1 MKKFQRTIAAIA
13 AMAMAISAMSIASF
27 AEDAVTEPEGEETT
41 TTTGL
46 TGEGSFEGTVEATKY
61 NVVLP
66 TVPTGSEDM
75 YNFILDPQ
83 GLIKETEAAK
93 YEAATF
99 EDGKYLFFKNTDGT
113 TDYSS
118 ESDALTA
125 YNLSSMEVE
134 LTVEGK
140 VTGATDLTFTAEAP
154 EEGLNIQLGIAD
166 AADTATTQYFAV
178 AEGATD
184 ATATYTAS
192 LAALSADKFDITYD
206 ETDGYVYDYES
217 TFKTSITGESIDY
230 STIDGV
236 AGAGFKLVGAIAND
250 TDGDKWEDYDGTPS
264 VEIVWSMADPNA
276 VPEVV
281 DEAPNVNGQTTVALT
296 NNETGHTVTIDL
308 GEGDLK
314 ATGLAETNAVQY
326 ALGTSTTFNTLNSNY
341 TFDAETGSF
350 TINATAAKLLTDGS
364 RIKINLDDG
373 TTITLT
379 FAD

>member
-1 MKKFQRTIAAIA
+1 MKKFQRSIAAIA

-83 GLIKETEAAK
+83 GLIKETDAAK
-93 YEAATF
+93 YSATF
-99 EDGKYLFFKNTDGT
+99 EDGKYLFFKNAEGT

-125 YNLSSMEVE
+125 YNLSSMEVK

-140 VTGATDLTFTAEAP
+140 VTGATDLTFTAETP
-154 EEGLNIQLGIAD
+154 TEGLNIQLGIAD
-166 AADTATTQYFAV
+166 TAASEAQATQYFAV

-206 ETDGYVYDYES
+206 EATGYVYDYE
-217 TFKTSITGESIDY
+217 TQFKTSITGESVDY
-230 STIDGV
+230 STIEGV

-250 TDGDKWEDYDGTPS
+250 ADGDKWEDYDGTPS

-276 VPEVV
+276 GPV
-281 DEAPNVNGQTTVALT
+281 APTATSATVAA
-296 NNETGHTVTIDL
+296 N
-308 GEGDLK
+308 
-314 ATGLAETNAVQY
+314 AT
-326 ALGTSTTFNTLNSNY
+326 ALNIPFTMN
-341 TFDAETGSF
+341 DAETLTSVQYKLPGE
-350 TINATAAKLLTDGS
+350 TLVAAKPAVYTFENDTVKFIPAASAVLVEGS
-364 RIKINLDDG
+364 EIVVTFEGFDP
-373 TTITLT
+373 ITVT
-379 FAD
+379 VVAAS

>member
-1 MKKFQRTIAAIA
+1 MKKFQRSIAAIA

-27 AEDAVTEPEGEETT
+27 AEDVVAEPEGEETT

-46 TGEGSFEGTVEATKY
+46 TGEGSFEGVVEATKY

-66 TVPTGSEDM
+66 TVPAGSEDM

-125 YNLSSMEVE
+125 YNLSSMDVV

-140 VTGATDLTFTAEAP
+140 VTGATDLTFVAGAP
-154 EEGLNIQLGIAD
+154 TEGLNIQLGIAD

-178 AEGATD
+178 AEGASD
-184 ATATYTAS
+184 ATAKYTAT
-192 LAALSADKFDITYD
+192 LNALGDTKFDITYD
-206 ETDGYVYDYES
+206 ETDGYIYDYEA
-217 TFKTSITGESIDY
+217 TFKASITGESVDY

-236 AGAGFKLVGAIAND
+236 AGAGFKLVGAIASD
-250 TDGDKWEDYDGTPS
+250 EDGDKWEDYDGTPS

-276 VPEVV
+276 GPV
-281 DEAPNVNGQTTVALT
+281 APTATSATVAA
-296 NNETGHTVTIDL
+296 N
-308 GEGDLK
+308 
-314 ATGLAETNAVQY
+314 AT
-326 ALGTSTTFNTLNSNY
+326 ALNIPFTMN
-341 TFDAETGSF
+341 DAETLTSVQYKLPGE
-350 TINATAAKLLTDGS
+350 TLVAAKPAVYTFENDTVKFIPAASAVLVEGS
-364 RIKINLDDG
+364 EIVVTFEGFDP
-373 TTITLT
+373 ITVT
-379 FAD
+379 VVAAS